1 MNRQKTSE
9 TRRSS
14 EGEAER
20 VVFTASALAV
30 SRGGRPVLANV
41 SLRAEPGDA
50 VVLRGPNGVG
60 KTTLLRAFAGLLHP
74 DNGTVSFTDAA
85 DADRSRAPSE
95 ASIFCGV
102 LNAHKAA
109 LTVRENLVFWAALY
123 RAPQARIEAASA
135 QFKLAPYSD
144 YLAGALSTGL
154 ARRLGLAR
162 LIIADRPVWFIDEP
176 TAALDSASSEDFVAL
191 VEAHR
196 RRGGIVVIATHDP
209 LPLDGA
215 RIFELTAKAAA
226 A

>member
-1 MNRQKTSE
+1 MNRQKTSDMN
-9 TRRSS
+9 
-14 EGEAER
+14 GPIGAEAER
-20 VVFTASALAV
+20 ALFTASNLAV
-30 SRGGRPVLANV
+30 SRGGRPVLADV
-41 SLRAEPGDA
+41 SVRAEPGDA

-60 KTTLLRAFAGLLHP
+60 KTTLLRAFAGLLRP
-74 DNGTVSFTDAA
+74 DSGEVSFTDAA
-85 DADRSRAPSE
+85 DEDRMCAPSE
-95 ASIFCGV
+95 AGIFCGV
-102 LNAHKAA
+102 HNAHKAA
-109 LTVRENLVFWAALY
+109 LTVRENLAFWAALY
-123 RAPQARIEAASA
+123 RAPQARIDAASA

-209 LPLDGA
+209 LPLTGA

-226 A
+226 

>member
-1 MNRQKTSE
+1 MNRHKTSD
-9 TRRSS
+9 TKRPG

-20 VVFTASALAV
+20 VIFTASNLAV
-30 SRGGRPVLANV
+30 SRGGRPVLTNV
-41 SLRAEPGDA
+41 SLRAAPGDA

-60 KTTLLRAFAGLLHP
+60 KTTLLRAFAGLLRS
-74 DNGTVSFTDAA
+74 DSGTVGFADAA
-85 DADRSRAPSE
+85 DADHMCAPSE

-102 LNAHKAA
+102 QNAHKAA
-109 LTVRENLVFWAALY
+109 LTVRENLAFWAALY
-123 RAPQARIEAASA
+123 RAPQTRIETASA
-135 QFKLAPYSD
+135 KFKLAPYSD

-162 LIIADRPVWFIDEP
+162 LVIAQRPVWFVDEP

-209 LPLDGA
+209 LPLSGA

-226 A
+226 

>member
-1 MNRQKTSE
+1 M
-9 TRRSS
+9 
-14 EGEAER
+14 R
-20 VVFTASALAV
+20 VVFTASNLAV

-41 SLRAEPGDA
+41 SVRAAPGDA

-60 KTTLLRAFAGLLHP
+60 KTTLLRAFAGLLRP
-74 DNGTVSFTDAA
+74 DSGTVGFTDAA
-85 DADRSRAPSE
+85 DADRIRTPSE

-109 LTVRENLVFWAALY
+109 LTVRENLAFWAALY
-123 RAPQARIEAASA
+123 RAPQTRIEAASA

-162 LIIADRPVWFIDEP
+162 LIIAERPVWFIDEP
-176 TAALDSASSEDFVAL
+176 TAALDSASSEDFIAL
-191 VEAHR
+191 AEAHR
-196 RRGGIVVIATHDP
+196 RGGGIVVIATHDP
-209 LPLDGA
+209 LPLNGA

-226 A
+226 